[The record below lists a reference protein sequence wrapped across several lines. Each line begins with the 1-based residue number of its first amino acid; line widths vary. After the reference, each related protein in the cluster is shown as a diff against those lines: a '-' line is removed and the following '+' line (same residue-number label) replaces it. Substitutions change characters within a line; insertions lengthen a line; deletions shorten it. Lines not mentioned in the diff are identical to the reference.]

1 MHEPIKMIIVNL
13 IGSLILLCGVILYKY
28 IYPKR
33 KINLF
38 YLTILITLLP
48 ILSILRPGAYESGD
62 FNIHIYRTIEFFR
75 SLTEGNIIPSWAMN
89 LNATYGY
96 PLFTF
101 NYVFPYYLISAF
113 HFLGF
118 SFISSLKVFLILN
131 MILSGIFMYIASN
144 KLFKNSLAAFT
155 SSIFYIFTPYH
166 LISLHFKVTI
176 GEILVFTLIPLLFW
190 SLINL
195 KEKKTFFYTVL
206 SGLIFGLIF
215 LSHIYLAIILIPV
228 CFSLPLFF
236 SNNKRE
242 YFIKILISVFI
253 SIIISSFQWI
263 PSLIYKSYL
272 FTSVYPVNVDA
283 LYYPNLKDLLYAPW
297 RFGLLFQGPKGE
309 LSFLL
314 GYSQLILVFTLIFKL
329 LKNKIDKKYKKSV
342 LILLILVFSFI
353 LLLNPISK
361 ELWNKIPLIS
371 SAGSHRLLIL
381 IGFFI
386 SILSGYFVLVY
397 KNKKLLIYLLI
408 LFTIG
413 TTVLNWGQRRVIPE
427 IDDNILI
434 KNLPLT
440 TATGEAHFYANSKWV
455 KKDNPWF
462 SVIPNNHIEILKGN
476 GNITE
481 INRTSTKHIYKVNTN
496 DELLLKENTLYFPGW
511 KVKVNNKLIDIFPDK
526 NGVVNF
532 NLPKGELIVE
542 MYYEDLYLLKISKII
557 SLSVIL
563 LCIIYIFTYLIRNYF
578 SIPQRTK

>member
-101 NYVFPYYLISAF
+101 NYVLPYYLISAF

-242 YFIKILISVFI
+242 YFIKILTSVFI

-283 LYYPNLKDLLYAPW
+283 LYYPNFKDLLYAPW
-297 RFGLLFQGPKGE
+297 RLGLLFQGPKGE

-342 LILLILVFSFI
+342 LILLVLVFSFI

-397 KNKKLLIYLLI
+397 RNKKLLIYLLI

-496 DELLLKENTLYFPGW
+496 EELLLKENTLYFPGW

-526 NGVVNF
+526 SGVVNF

-563 LCIIYIFTYLIRNYF
+563 LCIIYILTYLIRNYF